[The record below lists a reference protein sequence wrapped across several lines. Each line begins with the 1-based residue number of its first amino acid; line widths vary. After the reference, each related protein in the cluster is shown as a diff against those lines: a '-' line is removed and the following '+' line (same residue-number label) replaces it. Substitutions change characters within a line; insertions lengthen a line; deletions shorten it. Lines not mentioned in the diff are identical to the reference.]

1 MATKREKG
9 VTLNSRGVYEIRLAG
24 KYRGCRKTLKEAN
37 AFSLEIQ
44 NGLAKE
50 EKKQYIA
57 TGKTGKKIQ
66 SKKTITVKTKS
77 AKVPGYNY
85 SDPVQIPPPNPIA
98 ANRYVPAGEMFK
110 RIETMPQKKESF
122 WSKLK
127 KAIFKD

>member
-37 AFSLEIQ
+37 AFSQEIQ
-44 NGLAKE
+44 NDLAAEYLKPA
-50 EKKQYIA
+50 KKQSVVTGRKNKKTSSKKEAGVSVKTIA
-57 TGKTGKKIQ
+57 T
-66 SKKTITVKTKS
+66 
-77 AKVPGYNY
+77 
-85 SDPVQIPPPNPIA
+85 IPAPKPA
-98 ANRYVPAGEMFK
+98 EANRYIPAGEMVK

-127 KAIFKD
+127 KAIFQN

>member
-44 NGLAKE
+44 NGLVKE
-50 EKKQYIA
+50 EKKQSVV
-57 TGKTGKKIQ
+57 TGRKNKKTSSPKSKKI
-66 SKKTITVKTKS
+66 TADTKQ
-77 AKVPGYNY
+77 VDRTN
-85 SDPVQIPPPNPIA
+85 IPQA
-98 ANRYVPAGEMFK
+98 GRYIPAGEMVK

-127 KAIFKD
+127 KAIFQN

>member
-1 MATKREKG
+1 MAIKREKG

-37 AFSLEIQ
+37 AFSQEIQ
-44 NGLAKE
+44 NSLAIEYLKPD
-50 EKKQYIA
+50 KKQSVV
-57 TGKTGKKIQ
+57 TGRKNKKTSTPKSKKI
-66 SKKTITVKTKS
+66 TADTKQ
-77 AKVPGYNY
+77 ADCTNFV
-85 SDPVQIPPPNPIA
+85 PPPK
-98 ANRYVPAGEMFK
+98 PASTEMVK

>member
-44 NGLAKE
+44 NDLAVEYLKPA
-50 EKKQYIA
+50 KKQSMV
-57 TGKTGKKIQ
+57 TGRKNKKTSTPKSKKI
-66 SKKTITVKTKS
+66 TADTKQ
-77 AKVPGYNY
+77 VDCTNL
-85 SDPVQIPPPNPIA
+85 VPPPK
-98 ANRYVPAGEMFK
+98 PASTEMVK

-127 KAIFKD
+127 KAIFQN